1 MSLGWA
7 LFSIFPSY
15 LMLHYCFLGNR
26 GLRLACHM
34 SKFLMMLTGL
44 GQSLQISSSE
54 RTWHTTIRTFLS
66 SQVK

>member
-44 GQSLQISSSE
+44 GQSLSRAE
-54 RTWHTTIRTFLS
+54 LAWHMTVRTSLS
-66 SQVK
+66 LQMN

>member
-15 LMLHYCFLGNR
+15 LMLHYSFLGNR

-34 SKFLMMLTGL
+34 SKLLMMVTGL
-44 GQSLQISSSE
+44 GQFFIKAFPSE
-54 RTWHTTIRTFLS
+54 LAWARER
-66 SQVK
+66 V